1 MKGLIQKLCH
11 VFGYEISR
19 FVPKTKRVV
28 EIDTIIPEI
37 SESEKE
43 MIATSLQYSMT
54 NPERMWAI
62 VQAMK
67 YLVGKKI
74 EGDVV
79 ECGVWKGGNILLF
92 TLLLEFFNVKKP
104 VWAYDTYEGM
114 SLPTDNDVDFRGKH
128 SKELLVSAPRIAEE
142 GTHNI
147 WCYST
152 LDEVMENVQR
162 HAQSSDA
169 IHFIKGKVEETL
181 MDEKNLPEKISLLRI
196 DTDWYESTKKCLEV
210 LYPRLVS
217 GGVLILDDYGHWKGS
232 RKAFDEY
239 FAERGETPFLH
250 RVDYTCRLM
259 IKE

>member
-1 MKGLIQKLCH
+1 MKRLIQKLCN
-11 VFGYEISR
+11 VFGYSIS
-19 FVPKTKRVV
+19 KHLKKAGSTTD
-28 EIDTIIPEI
+28 ITTIIPEI

-43 MIATSLQYSMT
+43 MITTSLQYSMT

-92 TLLLEFFNVKKP
+92 TLLLEFFNVKKL

-114 SLPTDNDVDFRGKH
+114 SEPTDNDVDFRGTH
-128 SKELLVSAPRIAEE
+128 SRSLLEKSSRIAPSD
-142 GTHNI
+142 THNV

-152 LDEVMENVQR
+152 LDEVMENIKR
-162 HAQSSDA
+162 HTKSTDA
-169 IHFIKGKVEETL
+169 IHFVKGKVEETL
-181 MDEKNLPEKISLLRI
+181 LTEENLPEKISLLRI

-239 FAERGETPFLH
+239 FEGKKVFLH

>member
-11 VFGYEISR
+11 MFGYEISR
-19 FVPKTKRVV
+19 HVPKAKRVV
-28 EIDTIIPEI
+28 NIDTIIPEI
-37 SESEKE
+37 TESEKE

-62 VQAMK
+62 VQSMK
-67 YLVGKKI
+67 YLVSKKI

-114 SLPTDNDVDFRGKH
+114 SLPTDNDVDFRGTH
-128 SKELLVSAPRIAEE
+128 SKELLVKAPRIAEE

-152 LDEVMENVQR
+152 LDEVVGNVQR
-162 HAQSSDA
+162 HAQSVDA
-169 IHFIKGKVEETL
+169 IRFIKGKVEETL
-181 MDEKNLPEKISLLRI
+181 MDEKNLPDKISLLRI

-239 FAERGETPFLH
+239 FAERGEKPFLH